1 MLNKYKFSY
10 YAVKT
15 LAEIPVTDKMV
26 TLQKLLEGVSDA
38 GLAVVDRR
46 LLSKYEYNQFIRG
59 TRKLVAS
66 GLIAEV
72 DKRGVYLLNPEHIIN
87 PDLQE
92 KMGEY
97 WEGWKSQGLT

>member
-1 MLNKYKFSY
+1 MFDKYKFSY

-26 TLQKLLEGVSDA
+26 TLQKLLEGVSDT
-38 GLAVVDRR
+38 GLAFVNRK
-46 LLSKYEYNQFIRG
+46 LLTKYEYNQLIRG

-87 PDLQE
+87 TDLQE
-92 KMGEY
+92 KMVEC
-97 WEGWKSQGLT
+97 WEGWKSQELT

>member
-1 MLNKYKFSY
+1 MFDKYKFSY

-38 GLAVVDRR
+38 GLAFVNRK
-46 LLSKYEYNQFIRG
+46 LLTKYEYNQFIRG

-72 DKRGVYLLNPEHIIN
+72 DKRGVYLLNPEHIIHT
-87 PDLQE
+87 DFQE
-92 KMGEY
+92 KMVEC
-97 WEGWKSQGLT
+97 WEGWKSQELA